1 MFLYFHSCY
10 VDVIPSI
17 NTYLCR
23 PAGVHREDTNLA
35 DIIGNVLRVYLD
47 PPNWYVSL
55 SVGTHMN
62 DVQGETSITIG
73 QAQINI
79 VQACLLVEGVGKMA
93 KVLGSRF
100 DQFLLKTLYFVL
112 ERAGSA
118 NALVAE
124 AGMTAIWDISEACGF
139 GRDVTRLVQANVDY
153 FSYHVT
159 CRLRR
164 MEDNP
169 GVIDVLNIVMKYSSM
184 DVLPCLEEI
193 VKDVSTC
200 LRFYVTPGTVTLWAQ
215 ESDWVQSSKIESDS
229 VNTGKVRSVCFVY
242 KQLKLYWT

>member
-1 MFLYFHSCY
+1 
-10 VDVIPSI
+10 
-17 NTYLCR
+17 LCC
-23 PAGVHREDTNLA
+23 PAGAHREDTNLA
-35 DIIGNVLRVYLD
+35 DITGNVLRVYLD
-47 PPNWYVSL
+47 PSNWYVSL
-55 SVGTHMN
+55 SAGTHMN
-62 DVQGETSITIG
+62 DLQEEISITIG
-73 QAQINI
+73 QAQTNVI
-79 VQACLLVEGVGKMA
+79 QACLLVEGVGKIA

-118 NALVAE
+118 NGLVAE
-124 AGMTAIWDISEACGF
+124 AGMTALWDISDTCGY
-139 GRDVTRLVQANVDY
+139 GRDVTGLVQANVDY

-164 MEDNP
+164 MEQNP

-200 LRFYVTPGTVTLWAQ
+200 LKILHDILYCYTVGTAAGLSPVK
-215 ESDWVQSSKIESDS
+215 S
-229 VNTGKVRSVCFVY
+229 NRVCFSKGWRSQTHLFCVG
-242 KQLKLYWT
+242 L